1 MKEHSPT
8 QFKKW
13 ALLYP
18 EPDKDNFKKKKKK
31 EEGEGEGDDH
41 RAMYLTDR
49 DVKILNKY

>member
-8 QFKKW
+8 QFMKR

-18 EPDKDNFKKKKKK
+18 EPDKDNFERKKKKKG
-31 EEGEGEGDDH
+31 EEEYH